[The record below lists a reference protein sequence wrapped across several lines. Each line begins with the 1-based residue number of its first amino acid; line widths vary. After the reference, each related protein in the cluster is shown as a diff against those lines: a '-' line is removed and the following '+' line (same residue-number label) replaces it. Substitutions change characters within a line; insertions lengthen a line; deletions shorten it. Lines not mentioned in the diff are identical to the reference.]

1 MKTAKTLAIA
11 ALPLLVL
18 LAVPAAAQDDGS
30 FTGSF
35 MTGYRDVSTSGSND
49 KYREDVDLEEGPR
62 LFQLDLNYIPGD
74 AMRKFA
80 DRVQINVSNFGGDPF
95 ETLSVSVVKNR
106 KYSFDYDRRKSN
118 YFYEDIILPVALAGN
133 PALALAGDFHH
144 FDVDRV
150 QDVGR
155 FRVWASDK
163 AKLDFGFNRY
173 TRRGEST
180 TTYDISRDEFEFDK
194 PVDESLND
202 YYVGLEYS
210 FSKATL
216 VLEQRRLEYENAFEV
231 FLPGRSLGEDP
242 EDATILD
249 FYFLDQPYD
258 LEGDDTIVR
267 LISQP
272 NDRLLLRVSGQ
283 LQSHEL
289 EFNVSEEGEGIAFTG
304 APLVID
310 STGLGEVERD
320 VDLFDFDVTY
330 QLNNRWAL
338 LAGGRRYEL
347 DQLGDVTVEGT
358 RGTGDWDISTTSY
371 EIGAQVA
378 LSPETTLAFGLR
390 EEARDLEFRWT
401 ENGEGHGDR
410 VDTDQTGY
418 FVDVGW
424 RPSATCSVNLEL
436 EDSSFD
442 NPFALTSPTDRQR
455 YKLRGRKKL
464 DNGFSVSGSY
474 AINEVENSA
483 SGWTSDF
490 DQLELRLG
498 YMKNGFNGSL
508 GYSNV
513 DVERKIDQTVVTL
526 PGFGGGQELFFP
538 ILYQAD
544 SDFIDGRFR
553 YDGDGGWAVGA
564 DLRLYENSGS
574 FGIERDDYR
583 GWVEYE
589 IGEGYLVHLGYRT
602 IDFDEVD
609 FDFDDYDAEIL
620 EISFGY
626 RW

>member
-1 MKTAKTLAIA
+1 MKNVKTIAIA
-11 ALPLLVL
+11 ALAL
-18 LAVPAAAQDDGS
+18 LAFLAIPATAQEDGS

-35 MTGYRDVSTSGSND
+35 QTGYRDVSTSGSPD
-49 KYREDVDLEEGPR
+49 KYREDVDLDEGPR

-80 DRVQINVSNFGGDPF
+80 DRVQINLTNFGGDPF
-95 ETLSVSVVKNR
+95 ETLSVEVVKNR
-106 KYSFDYDRRKSN
+106 KYRFEYDRRKSKH
-118 YFYEDIILPVALAGN
+118 FYHDIIVPVALAGN
-133 PALALAGDFHH
+133 PALALAGDFHT

-150 QDVGR
+150 QDVGS

-163 AKLDFGFNRY
+163 AKLNFGFNRY

-202 YYVGLEYS
+202 YHVGLEYD
-210 FSKATL
+210 FGNTTL
-216 VLEQRRLEYENAFEV
+216 ILEQRRREYENAFEV

-258 LEGDDTIVR
+258 LEGDETVVR
-267 LISQP
+267 VVSRP
-272 NDRLLLRVSGQ
+272 NDRLLVRAAGQ

-310 STGLGEVERD
+310 STGLGEVQRD
-320 VDLFDFDVTY
+320 VDLFDVDLTY
-330 QLNNRWAL
+330 RLNDRWAL
-338 LAGGRRYEL
+338 LVGGRQYEL
-347 DQLGDVTVEGT
+347 DQSGDVTVEGT
-358 RGTGDWDISTTSY
+358 LGTGDWDISTTSF
-371 EIGAQVA
+371 EVGAQVGLTA
-378 LSPETTLAFGLR
+378 DTTLAFGVR
-390 EEARDLEFRWT
+390 EESRDLDFRWT
-401 ENGEGHGDR
+401 EGGSGHGDS

-424 RPSATCSVNLEL
+424 SPDTSCSVNLEI

-442 NPFALTSPTDRQR
+442 NPFTLTSPTDRQR

-464 DNGFSVSGSY
+464 DNGVSVSGSY
-474 AINEVENSA
+474 AINEVENDL

-490 DQLELRLG
+490 DQLELRVG
-498 YMKNGFNGSL
+498 YMKNGFNGSI
-508 GYSNV
+508 GYSTL
-513 DVERKIDQTVVTL
+513 DVERKIDQVVVTL
-526 PGFGGGQELFFP
+526 PGFGGGVEIPFP
-538 ILYQAD
+538 ILYTAD

-553 YDGDGGWAVGA
+553 YDGGGGWAVGA

-589 IGEGYLVHLGYRT
+589 IGTGYLIHLGYRT
-602 IDFDEVD
+602 IDFNEVE
-609 FDFDDYDAEIL
+609 FDWDDYDADIL

>member
-210 FSKATL
+210 FPKATL

-330 QLNNRWAL
+330 QLNDRWAL